1 MANEISA
8 TVGLSVVN
16 GNLRISFPQLTRQY
30 NQTASGLSDQVLS
43 IATTAE
49 DVSFGD
55 VATPGLCVLHNL
67 DTTNYVEYGMSDGG
81 TIKKLAK
88 LSPGDVHMIRIAA
101 STTLRMQANTAA
113 CKVRVLCLET

>member
-43 IATTAE
+43 IATAAE

-67 DTTNYVEYGMSDGG
+67 DTTNYVEYGMSDSG

-88 LSPGDVHMIRIAA
+88 LSAGDVHMIRIAA

>member
-55 VATPGLCVLHNL
+55 VSTPGLCVIQNL
-67 DTTNYVEYGMSDGG
+67 DTTNYVEYGMSDSG

-88 LSPGDVHMIRIAA
+88 LSAGDVHLIRIAA